1 MALTQTRSSSA
12 DTGRPALAPF
22 ALGFRPFFLGAGL
35 AALALMAAWLGVWTG
50 ALTPAPYFDVINWH
64 AHEMLFGYT
73 AAVIAGFLLTAVRNW
88 SGVDTL
94 NGAPLAA
101 LVGLWLLAR
110 ILFFVPALP
119 GWALALIDLA
129 FLPVLAL
136 SLLRPIL
143 AGSNK
148 ANRVLLL
155 LLGVMFVAN
164 ALMHLQA
171 LGLTA
176 GTARTGMLL
185 MLDTVLILIL
195 MISGRVLPFFTEAV
209 LACSQCR
216 RSRGI
221 ELATF
226 LTLLGMLAADV
237 AGWAQAAGVMAL
249 AAALV
254 QLVRVAG
261 WYKPGIGSLP
271 ILLVLYVAYA
281 WVVGGL
287 LLKGLAGFGL
297 LAPNLALHALTIGV
311 IGGFTLGMMARV
323 ALGHTGRMMQS
334 SRLTNLGFVLLNLG
348 ALVRVFPPL
357 LLPDHYT
364 LWVVLSGLLWIGAFA
379 AFVWVYAPVLVQARV
394 DGKPG

>member
-1 MALTQTRSSSA
+1 MALTQLHDHSRDTRQ
-12 DTGRPALAPF
+12 PAYAPF
-22 ALGFRPFFLGAGL
+22 ALGFRPFFLAAGL
-35 AALALMAAWLGVWTG
+35 AGLILMVLWLGIWTG
-50 ALTPAPYFDVINWH
+50 GLPPAPYFDVINWH

-94 NGAPLAA
+94 NGAPLAVLA
-101 LVGLWLLAR
+101 GLWLLGR
-110 ILFFVPALP
+110 ILFFVPAP
-119 GWALALIDLA
+119 PAWAIAVVDLA
-129 FLPVLAL
+129 FLPALAL
-136 SLLRPIL
+136 SLAGPIF
-143 AGSNK
+143 ASPNK
-148 ANRVLLL
+148 ANRVLLA
-155 LLGVMFVAN
+155 LLGVMFIAN

-176 GTARTGMLL
+176 TTARPGMLL
-185 MLDTVLILIL
+185 MLDTVLLLIL
-195 MISGRVLPFFTEAV
+195 MITGRVLPFFTEAV
-209 LACSQCR
+209 LACSECR
-216 RSRGI
+216 RSRLI

-226 LTLLGMLAADV
+226 VTLLGMLAADV
-237 AGWAQAAGVMAL
+237 SGWSRAAGVMAL

-261 WYKPGIGSLP
+261 WIKPGIGSLP
-271 ILLVLYVAYA
+271 ILLVLYVAYG

-287 LLKGLAGFGL
+287 LLKGLADLGL

-334 SRLTNLGFVLLNLG
+334 ARLTNLGFVLLNLG
-348 ALVRVFPPL
+348 ALVRIFPPL

-379 AFVWVYAPVLVQARV
+379 AFVWVYAPVLVRARV

>member
-1 MALTQTRSSSA
+1 MALTQLHDHSRDTRQ
-12 DTGRPALAPF
+12 PAYAPF
-22 ALGFRPFFLGAGL
+22 ALGFRPFFLAAGL
-35 AALALMAAWLGVWTG
+35 AGLTLMTLWLGIWTG
-50 ALTPAPYFDVINWH
+50 VLAPAPYFDVINWH

-101 LVGLWLLAR
+101 LTGVWLLGR

-119 GWALALIDLA
+119 AWTIAAVDLV
-129 FLPVLAL
+129 FLPALAL
-136 SLLRPIL
+136 SLAGPIF
-143 AGSNK
+143 ASPNK
-148 ANRVLLL
+148 ANRVLLV
-155 LLGVMFVAN
+155 LLGVMFTAN

-176 GTARTGMLL
+176 ATARPGMLL
-185 MLDTVLILIL
+185 MLDTVLLLIL
-195 MISGRVLPFFTEAV
+195 MITGRVLPFFTEAV
-209 LACSQCR
+209 LACSECR
-216 RSRGI
+216 RSRLI

-226 LTLLGMLAADV
+226 VTLLGMLAADV
-237 AGWAQAAGVMAL
+237 GGWTRAAGVMAL

-261 WYKPGIGSLP
+261 WIKPGIGSLP
-271 ILLVLYVAYA
+271 ILLVLYVAYG

-287 LLKGLAGFGL
+287 LLKGLADLGL

-334 SRLTNLGFVLLNLG
+334 ARLTNLGFVLLNLG
-348 ALVRVFPPL
+348 ALVRIFPPL
-357 LLPDHYT
+357 LLPEHYT

-379 AFVWVYAPVLVQARV
+379 AFVWVYAPVLVRARV

>member
-1 MALTQTRSSSA
+1 MALTQLHDHSRDTRQ
-12 DTGRPALAPF
+12 PVYAPF
-22 ALGFRPFFLGAGL
+22 ALGFRPFFLAAGL
-35 AALALMAAWLGVWTG
+35 AGLALMALWLGIWTG
-50 ALTPAPYFDVINWH
+50 VLTPAPYFDVINWH

-101 LVGLWLLAR
+101 LAGLWLLGR
-110 ILFFVPALP
+110 TLFFVPALP
-119 GWALALIDLA
+119 AWTIAAVDLV
-129 FLPVLAL
+129 FLPALAL
-136 SLLRPIL
+136 SLAGPIF
-143 AGSNK
+143 ASPNK

-155 LLGVMFVAN
+155 LLGVMFTAN

-176 GTARTGMLL
+176 TTARPGILL
-185 MLDTVLILIL
+185 MLDTVLLLIL
-195 MISGRVLPFFTEAV
+195 MITGRVLPFFTEAV
-209 LACSQCR
+209 LACSECR
-216 RSRGI
+216 RSRLI

-226 LTLLGMLAADV
+226 ATLLGMLAADV
-237 AGWAQAAGVMAL
+237 GGWPRAAGVMAL

-261 WYKPGIGSLP
+261 WIKPGIGSLP

-281 WVVGGL
+281 WVVVGL
-287 LLKGLAGFGL
+287 LLKGLADLGL

-334 SRLTNLGFVLLNLG
+334 ARLTNLGFVLLNLG
-348 ALVRVFPPL
+348 ALVRIFPPL
-357 LLPDHYT
+357 LLPEQYS

-379 AFVWVYAPVLVQARV
+379 AFVWVYAPVLVRTRV